1 MDGFLLIFFAR
12 NCIIVVEESSEGFT
26 VKNRYYL
33 EHLDRFDKFK
43 MYKLAK
49 DRAILLIHNK
59 PNAFLLNNLDYEDY
73 LLPSPS
79 SIVHLDPLSQDFF
92 LAAEFSRGLALYRLD
107 HTHKTVEVVRR
118 IAGEDVGL

>member
-1 MDGFLLIFFAR
+1 MDGFLLIFFAP

-33 EHLDRFDKFK
+33 EHLH
-43 MYKLAK
+43 
-49 DRAILLIHNK
+49 IHNK